1 MPQLFDSTEYPIGHR
16 VYTVDMR
23 LQIIQL
29 GLLELNPTQ
38 FLIVM
43 LQPF

>member
-1 MPQLFDSTEYPIGHR
+1 MPQLFDSIEYPIGRR
-16 VYTVDMR
+16 VYIVDMR

-29 GLLELNPTQ
+29 GLLELDPTQ